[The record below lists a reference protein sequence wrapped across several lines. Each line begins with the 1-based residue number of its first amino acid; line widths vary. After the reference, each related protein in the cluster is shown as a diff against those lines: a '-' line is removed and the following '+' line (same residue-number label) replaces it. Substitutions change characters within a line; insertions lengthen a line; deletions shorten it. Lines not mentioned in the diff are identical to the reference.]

1 MAHVQLQHEEPQHIE
16 PQYPNTSTMKSIKAI
31 APATVANVSCGFD
44 IFGFAVESPAD
55 EVIVTL
61 SEKPGVVIKEIT
73 GDDGLLPLE
82 SSRNTS
88 SVAIQA
94 FLNKIGSNQGAEIV
108 LHKKLPLGSGMGS
121 SAASSVAALIAINHL
136 HDNPCTREQLLP
148 FAMEAERIA
157 CGSAH
162 ADNVAPSLLGGFV
175 LIRSYA
181 PLDVTKIPT
190 PAGLYCTLVH
200 PHMELKTEDSRRV
213 LKSSIPMKDAIT
225 QWGNIAGLV
234 VGLMKPDYGLITRS
248 LQDVIAEPI
257 RSVLIP
263 GFDAIKEI
271 AIEHGALGSGISGS
285 GPTIFSLSIGAD
297 TANKVGNA
305 IQEQFKI
312 MKLKSDVFVSRINQV
327 GARIAE

>member
-1 MAHVQLQHEEPQHIE
+1 
-16 PQYPNTSTMKSIKAI
+16 MKSIKAL

-44 IFGFAVESPAD
+44 IFGFAVEAPAD

-61 SEKPGVVIKEIT
+61 TDSPGVVIKQIT
-73 GDDGLLPLE
+73 GDEGRLPLD
-82 SSRNTS
+82 SRNTS
-88 SVAIQA
+88 SVAVQA
-94 FLNKIGSNQGAEIV
+94 FLKEIGSDQGVEIV

-121 SAASSVAALIAINHL
+121 SAASSVAALVAINHL
-136 HDNPCTREQLLP
+136 FDNRFTREQLLP

-190 PAGLYCTLVH
+190 PPGLYCTLVH
-200 PHMELKTEDSRRV
+200 PHIELKTEDSRRV
-213 LKSSIPMKDAIT
+213 LKSSIQMKDAIT

-234 VGLMKPDYGLITRS
+234 VGLMKPDYSLITRS
-248 LQDVIAEPI
+248 LQDVIAEPV

-263 GFDAIKEI
+263 GFDSIK
-271 AIEHGALGSGISGS
+271 ATSLQHGALGSGISGS
-285 GPTIFSLSIGAD
+285 GPTIFSLSTD
-297 TANKVGNA
+297 EKTAEKVGEEL
-305 IQEQFKI
+305 QRQFVN
-312 MKLKSDVFVSRINQV
+312 MKLKSDVFVSRINQT
-327 GARIAE
+327 GARIVE

>member
-1 MAHVQLQHEEPQHIE
+1 
-16 PQYPNTSTMKSIKAI
+16 MKSVKAL

-44 IFGFAVESPAD
+44 IFGFAVEAPAD
-55 EVIVTL
+55 EVVITL
-61 SEKPGVVIKEIT
+61 TEQPGVVIKQIT
-73 GDDGLLPLE
+73 GDDGRLPLDA
-82 SSRNTS
+82 SRNTS
-88 SVAIQA
+88 GVAVQE
-94 FLNKIGSNQGAEIV
+94 FLRKIDSKMGAEIV

-121 SAASSVAALIAINHL
+121 SAASSAAALIAINHL
-136 HDNPCTREQLLP
+136 FDNPFSREQMLP

-190 PAGLYCTLVH
+190 PAGLFCTLVH
-200 PHMELKTEDSRRV
+200 PHIELKTEDSRRV
-213 LKSSIPMKDAIT
+213 LKSSIQMRDAIT

-263 GFDAIKEI
+263 GFDDIKVT
-271 AIEHGALGSGISGS
+271 ALANGALGSGISGS
-285 GPTIFSLSIGAD
+285 GPTIFSLSTEKE
-297 TANKVGNA
+297 TAEKVGA
-305 IQEQFKI
+305 QIQERFVK
-312 MKLKSDVFVSRINQV
+312 MKLKSDVFVSRINHT
-327 GARIAE
+327 GARIADEES

>member
-1 MAHVQLQHEEPQHIE
+1 
-16 PQYPNTSTMKSIKAI
+16 MKSIKAL

-44 IFGFAVESPAD
+44 IFGFAVEAPAD

-61 SEKPGVVIKEIT
+61 TNTPEVVIKKIT
-73 GDDGLLPLE
+73 GDEGRLPLE

-88 SVAIQA
+88 GVAVQA
-94 FLNKIGSNQGAEIV
+94 FLKAIGSKQGAEIV

-121 SAASSVAALIAINHL
+121 SSASSAAALVAITHL
-136 HDNPCTREQLLP
+136 YDNPFTREQLLP
-148 FAMEAERIA
+148 FAMEAERVA

-190 PAGLYCTLVH
+190 PDGLYCTLVH
-200 PHMELKTEDSRRV
+200 PHIELKTEDSRRV
-213 LKSSIPMKDAIT
+213 LKSAIPMKAAIT

-263 GFDAIKEI
+263 GFDLIKET
-271 AIEHGALGSGISGS
+271 AVNSGALGSGISGS
-285 GPTIFSLSIGAD
+285 GPTIFCLSKEAETAERVGAE
-297 TANKVGNA
+297 
-305 IQEQFKI
+305 IQRQFVD
-312 MKLKSDVFVSRINQV
+312 MKLKSDVFVSKINHA
-327 GARIAE
+327 GARIVE

>member
-1 MAHVQLQHEEPQHIE
+1 
-16 PQYPNTSTMKSIKAI
+16 MKSIKAL

-44 IFGFAVESPAD
+44 IFGFAVEAPAD
-55 EVIVTL
+55 EVIITL
-61 SEKPGVVIKEIT
+61 TNKPDVVIKQIT
-73 GDDGLLPLE
+73 GDEGRLPLD
-82 SSRNTS
+82 SSKNTS
-88 SVAIQA
+88 GVAVLA
-94 FLNKIGSNQGAEIV
+94 FLKEIGSKEGAEIV

-121 SAASSVAALIAINHL
+121 SAASSVAALVAINHL
-136 HDNPCTREQLLP
+136 HDNPFTREQLLP

-200 PHMELKTEDSRRV
+200 PHIELKTEDSRRV
-213 LKSSIPMKDAIT
+213 LKSAIGMKDAIT

-263 GFDAIKEI
+263 GFDSIKEI
-271 AIEHGALGSGISGS
+271 AIQCGALGSGISGS
-285 GPTIFSLSIGAD
+285 GPTIFSLSTESETAERVGAE
-297 TANKVGNA
+297 
-305 IQEQFKI
+305 IQRQFVN
-312 MKLKSDVFVSRINQV
+312 MKLKSDVFVSRINHA
-327 GARIAE
+327 GARIVE

>member
-1 MAHVQLQHEEPQHIE
+1 
-16 PQYPNTSTMKSIKAI
+16 MKSVKAL

-44 IFGFAVESPAD
+44 IFGFAVEEPAD
-55 EVIVTL
+55 EVVITL
-61 SEKPGVVIKEIT
+61 TEKPGVVIKEIT
-73 GDDGLLPLE
+73 GDDGRLPLDA
-82 SSRNTS
+82 SRNTS
-88 SVAIQA
+88 GVAVRE
-94 FLNKIGSNQGAEIV
+94 FLKKIESNSGAEII

-121 SAASSVAALIAINHL
+121 SAASSAAALVAINHL
-136 HDNPCTREQLLP
+136 FDNPFSREQMLP

-162 ADNVAPSLLGGFV
+162 ADNVAPALLGGFV

-200 PHMELKTEDSRRV
+200 PHIELKTEDSRRV
-213 LKSSIPMKDAIT
+213 LKSSIQMRDAIT

-263 GFDAIKEI
+263 GFDDIKI
-271 AIEHGALGSGISGS
+271 TALEHGALGSGISGS
-285 GPTIFSLSIGAD
+285 GPTIFSLSTDQEIAE
-297 TANKVGNA
+297 KVGA
-305 IQEQFKI
+305 EIQQRFVD
-312 MKLKSDVFVSRINQV
+312 MKLKSDVFVSRINHT
-327 GARIAE
+327 GARIVE